1 MPSFELVI
9 GTLGLQGLKPLVYRR
24 ALEQQSPAK
33 AANDYPEQRAT
44 TVGDINGTSVE
55 ETRKSYL
62 GTPVFSDLNFPGPEE
77 GDDVILETVLIDVS
91 QRKNIVT
98 TPVAGRNGTVKE
110 YISDGDYEVRIR
122 GVLVTPGTSAYPYD
136 QVRALHDRL
145 RQPEAL
151 DIICDYL
158 RFFDIY
164 KLVVTEFNFPQNE
177 GFQNVQAYEITCI
190 SDLPEELIEEEDAT
204 PDQ

>member
-9 GTLGLQGLKPLVYRR
+9 GTLGLQGLKPVVYRR
-24 ALEQQSPAK
+24 ALEPQRKAG
-33 AANDYPEQRAT
+33 AANDYPVQEINP
-44 TVGDINGTSVE
+44 VGDINGTSVE

-62 GTPVFSDLNFPGPEE
+62 GTPVFSDLNFPGEEE
-77 GDDVILETVLIDVS
+77 GDDVVLETVLIDVS

-122 GVLVTPGTSAYPYD
+122 GALVNPGTAAYPYD
-136 QVRALHDRL
+136 QVRALGDRL

-151 DIICDYL
+151 DVICDYL

-164 KLVVTEFNFPQNE
+164 KLVVTDFNFPQNE
-177 GFQNVQAYEITCI
+177 GFQNVQAFEITCI
-190 SDLPEELIEEEDAT
+190 SDLPEELIEEENAT